1 MKLTIIPHT
10 GTVNIDGVS
19 YAEIDLSFMDSTIH
33 AVQWK
38 ETQGEIERFDPISE
52 KIVANEPIT
61 DIAPFQQAIDLW
73 NARDAEYKAQQAEI
87 EQFLAQQNS

>member
-10 GTVNIDGVS
+10 QTVNVNGVS
-19 YAEIDLSFMDSTIH
+19 YSGIDLSFIDPTIH

-38 ETQGEIERFDPISE
+38 ETEGEIERWNPETE

-73 NARDAEYKAQQAEI
+73 NVKDAEYKAQQALI
-87 EQFLAQQNS
+87 EQFLAQQN

>member
-19 YAEIDLSFMDSTIH
+19 YSDIDLSFMDSSIH

-38 ETQGEIERFDPISE
+38 NTEGEIERWNPNNE
-52 KIVANEPIT
+52 KILANEEIT
-61 DIAPFQQAIDLW
+61 DIAQFQQAIDLW
-73 NARDAEYKAQQAEI
+73 NQKDAEVKAMQQELLNRP
-87 EQFLAQQNS
+87 LA